1 MTRRLQPILELIVS
15 PAQRAF
21 VPNRSIVSNILI
33 CQDLVRGYSRATSSP
48 RCLMKVDLRKAY
60 DSVEWIFVERV
71 LLALGFPSMFV
82 QRLMTCL
89 STAQYSVIVNGTP
102 YGFFKG
108 GRGLRQGDPISP

>member
-71 LLALGFPSMFV
+71 LISTKIQASMN
-82 QRLMTCL
+82 TD
-89 STAQYSVIVNGTP
+89 TP
-102 YGFFKG
+102 NTSKLIAHG
-108 GRGLRQGDPISP
+108 